1 METPVTSVLPHR
13 YPFLLIDR
21 VTEVEPGVW
30 ARGYKNVSINEW
42 FFQGHFP
49 DEPIMPGVLIT
60 EAMAQLG
67 AFAIHKPGQ
76 APFAGMIASIKE
88 IKFHKPVLPG
98 DRLDLFY
105 EVLSHK
111 GPYVKGNAQASVKGE
126 TVAKA
131 AEMIV
136 YLKGAKGQ

>member
-1 METPVTSVLPHR
+1 MEISVTSVLPHR

-21 VTEVEPGVW
+21 VTEVESGVW

-60 EAMAQLG
+60 EAMGQLG

-76 APFAGMIASIKE
+76 APFVGMIASMKE
-88 IKFHKPVLPG
+88 IKFNKPVLPG

-105 EVLSHK
+105 EVISHK
-111 GPYVKGNAQASVKGE
+111 GPFVKGNAQATVNGE
-126 TVAKA
+126 TVAKV

-136 YLKGAKGQ
+136 FLKGAEAK